1 VASAEKCKALVDLD
15 VRRLSALN
23 KRLHA
28 GSDSGGMGSTSKNV
42 TVGGQG
48 GDKSTTNVNRAFTGA
63 ASNTPAARQ
72 TAADD
77 SNGHARSMGR
87 AQRRSNPQS

>member
-1 VASAEKCKALVDLD
+1 
-15 VRRLSALN
+15 
-23 KRLHA
+23 
-28 GSDSGGMGSTSKNV
+28 MGSTSKNV

-77 SNGHARSMGR
+77 SNGTPARWGVHSADQTHNLR
-87 AQRRSNPQS
+87 VEKPHD